1 MNLQEF
7 FAISG
12 SSYEEIHNR
21 ISSDILLKKFLRQFL
36 EDKTFENL
44 VEAVDKKDYKNVFF
58 ASHSLK
64 GICSNLGLSK
74 LEKDTIVLLEYLR
87 ANSENPDIDETF
99 CNDSFAKIKQDYE
112 QVISSIKILED

>member
-12 SSYEEIHNR
+12 SSYEEINNR
-21 ISSDILLKKFLRQFL
+21 ISSDVLLKKFLRQFL
-36 EDKTFENL
+36 EDKTFESL
-44 VEAVDKKDYKNVFF
+44 DQSITKKDYKNAFF

-64 GICSNLGLSK
+64 GVCSNLGLSK

-87 ANSENPDIDETF
+87 VNSENPDIVEKF
-99 CNDSFAKIKQDYE
+99 CNDSFQKIKQDYE
-112 QVISSIKILED
+112 QVISAIKILED

>member
-12 SSYEEIHNR
+12 SSYEELHNR
-21 ISSDILLKKFLRQFL
+21 ISSDVLLKKFLRQFL
-36 EDKTFENL
+36 EDKTFESL
-44 VEAVDKKDYKNVFF
+44 DQSITKKDYKNAFF

-64 GICSNLGLSK
+64 GVCSNLELSK

-87 ANSENPDIDETF
+87 VKSENPDIDEKF
-99 CNDSFAKIKQDYE
+99 CNDSFQKIKQDYE
-112 QVISSIKILED
+112 QVISAIKILED

>member
-36 EDKTFENL
+36 EDKTFANL
-44 VEAVDKKDYKNVFF
+44 VEAVDKKDYKNGNY
-58 ASHSLK
+58 S
-64 GICSNLGLSK
+64 
-74 LEKDTIVLLEYLR
+74 
-87 ANSENPDIDETF
+87 PQ
-99 CNDSFAKIKQDYE
+99 KIYKKSTLPT
-112 QVISSIKILED
+112 V

>member
-44 VEAVDKKDYKNVFF
+44 VEAVDKKAFF

-64 GICSNLGLSK
+64 GICSNLGLAK

>member
-21 ISSDILLKKFLRQFL
+21 ISSDVLLKKFLRQFS
-36 EDKTFENL
+36 EDKTFESL
-44 VEAVDKKDYKNVFF
+44 DQSITKKDYKNAFF

-64 GICSNLGLSK
+64 GVCSNLGLSK
-74 LEKDTIVLLEYLR
+74 LEKDTIVLFEYLR
-87 ANSENPDIDETF
+87 VNSENPNIDEKF
-99 CNDSFAKIKQDYE
+99 CNDSFQKIKQDYE
-112 QVISSIKILED
+112 QVISAIKILED

>member
-21 ISSDILLKKFLRQFL
+21 ISSDVLLKKFLRQFL
-36 EDKTFENL
+36 EDKTFESL
-44 VEAVDKKDYKNVFF
+44 DQSITKKDYKNAFF

-64 GICSNLGLSK
+64 GVCSNLGLSK

-87 ANSENPDIDETF
+87 VNSENPDIDEKF
-99 CNDSFAKIKQDYE
+99 CNDSFQKIKQDYE
-112 QVISSIKILED
+112 QVISAIKILED

>member
-12 SSYEEIHNR
+12 SSYEEINNR
-21 ISSDILLKKFLRQFL
+21 ISSDVLLKKFLRQFL
-36 EDKTFENL
+36 EDKTFESL
-44 VEAVDKKDYKNVFF
+44 DQSITKKDYKNAFF

-64 GICSNLGLSK
+64 GVCSNLELSK

-87 ANSENPDIDETF
+87 VNSENPDIDEKF
-99 CNDSFAKIKQDYE
+99 CNDSFQKIKQDYE
-112 QVISSIKILED
+112 QVISAIKILED

>member
-36 EDKTFENL
+36 EDKTFESL
-44 VEAVDKKDYKNVFF
+44 DQSITKKDYKNAFF

-64 GICSNLGLSK
+64 GVCSNLGLSK

-87 ANSENPDIDETF
+87 VNSENPDIVEKF
-99 CNDSFAKIKQDYE
+99 CNDSFQKIKQDYE
-112 QVISSIKILED
+112 QVISAIKILED

>member
-12 SSYEEIHNR
+12 SSYKEIHNR

-44 VEAVDKKDYKNVFF
+44 VEAVDKKDYKNAFF
-58 ASHSLK
+58 ASH
-64 GICSNLGLSK
+64 
-74 LEKDTIVLLEYLR
+74 
-87 ANSENPDIDETF
+87 
-99 CNDSFAKIKQDYE
+99 
-112 QVISSIKILED
+112 